1 MYNKEAVKRKIAK
14 EGLIPTIS
22 LLTSDTLPPY
32 IKEELTKNHVLDSDG
47 NLCLDFLSL

>member
-22 LLTSDTLPPY
+22 LLTKGL
-32 IKEELTKNHVLDSDG
+32 KNPIDI
-47 NLCLDFLSL
+47 FLSIKINIENFLI